1 MKFSRLIFSCAILF
15 NATQAFAA
23 IEDGFFFK
31 PFATIEYS
39 APKLSGGGDNNNFKT
54 NTIFKQLTNFENIA
68 LGLHSRIHQY
78 VGLNLNWS
86 QTDLSSNV
94 LVNYSLSKK
103 AKYALDYYN
112 FSVQL
117 FAPTLGD
124 TNFEA
129 FAEIGVSDMQSK
141 LSIFESNGSYTKRN
155 AHETQGFAGFGF
167 QYAPFE
173 SSDDAFRLSFLRY
186 FGKIALL
193 DTNLALVR
201 LGYIKSF

>member
-1 MKFSRLIFSCAILF
+1 MKIFRLIFSCAILL
-15 NATQAFAA
+15 NTTQAFAA
-23 IEDGFFFK
+23 IEDGFLFK

-54 NTIFKQLTNFENIA
+54 DTIFKQLTHFDNIA
-68 LGLHSRIHQY
+68 LGVHARIHQY
-78 VGLNLNWS
+78 MGLNVNWS

-103 AKYALDYYN
+103 AKYALNYYN
-112 FSVQL
+112 FSAQF
-117 FAPTLGD
+117 FAPSLGNTD
-124 TNFEA
+124 LEA
-129 FAEIGVSDMQSK
+129 FVEIGVSDMQSK
-141 LSIFESNGSYTKRN
+141 LSIFDSNQDYIKRN
-155 AHETQGFAGFGF
+155 AHETQGFAGLGF
-167 QYAPFE
+167 QYAPFD

-193 DTNLALVR
+193 DTNLSLVR